1 MMQIGRKIIVA
12 STACLFGSLLVG
24 CSPQQQ
30 RQQQIRT
37 DRTPSPMDT
46 QQESTIARRF
56 QEPDQSPTPVESA
69 VELSEKYAELS
80 GRAAELQEK
89 NKKLVEENSAKKKQ
103 VATLQSELEQ
113 AQKELTEA
121 NNLLIEMHM
130 ELNNWKS
137 SILGFR
143 SEMREAEKA
152 QLEAL
157 LKILTILGAE
167 VSPEPAQAAAPIPGD
182 SAADAKSTK
191 TVLSTSEPLHA
202 KFHETSNQGE
212 LDE

>member
-1 MMQIGRKIIVA
+1 
-12 STACLFGSLLVG
+12 
-24 CSPQQQ
+24 
-30 RQQQIRT
+30 
-37 DRTPSPMDT
+37 MDT
-46 QQESTIARRF
+46 QQQESMIARRF
-56 QEPDQSPTPVESA
+56 QEPDQNPTPVESA

-89 NKKLVEENSAKKKQ
+89 NKKLVEENTAMKNQ
-103 VATLQSELEQ
+103 IATLQNELDQ
-113 AQKELTEA
+113 AQQELTEA
-121 NNLLIEMHM
+121 NNLLIEMHV

-167 VSPEPAQAAAPIPGD
+167 VGPEPAQAAAAVPGN
-182 SAADAKSTK
+182 STVDANSTE
-191 TVLSTSEPLHA
+191 TVLSAGEPLHA
-202 KFHETSNQGE
+202 KVQETSNQGE